1 MDTLKQILKGRGDKK
16 TAAKSHTQREED
28 APFDGAASQGRV
40 MGLVLPGGREAS
52 NPESIALSVTCGE
65 IDPGLA
71 LTRAPE

>member
-52 NPESIALSVTCGE
+52 DSIALSVTCGE